1 MRASQRKTRVIFSYP
16 AIQIPGIHLK
26 ARVESSRNSVSYIV
40 KRSCPCEKMNLQD
53 AAEKG
58 NLKRVQLLLGQ
69 GVDKDEADDGGYTA
83 LWNAAYNGHLAIAQ
97 CLVEQGADKDKANNY
112 GTTPLNIASNKGHL
126 ELVRYLLEQG
136 ADREKADIGG

>member
-1 MRASQRKTRVIFSYP
+1 METEKLLLPSYKFAFFPVVFSLLC
-16 AIQIPGIHLK
+16 A
-26 ARVESSRNSVSYIV
+26 AV
-40 KRSCPCEKMNLQD
+40 KMNLQD
-53 AAEKG
+53 AAEEG
-58 NLKRVQLLLGQ
+58 DLECVQLLLGQ